1 MATHSSILAWRIPW
15 IHYENAFSGQ
25 VNPEIQVEMN
35 EGISLVTEHLESQPL
50 VNSALLPP
58 AITPK
63 SGFHHFAFSH
73 LKYVKAAHFQTI
85 YSFTLKG
92 SLAPMDPN

>member
-1 MATHSSILAWRIPW
+1 MDINLTSATV
-15 IHYENAFSGQ
+15 HYENAFSGQ

-50 VNSALLPP
+50 VNSALWPP

>member
-1 MATHSSILAWRIPW
+1 MDIKLTSVTV
-15 IHYENAFSGQ
+15 HYENAFSGQ

-35 EGISLVTEHLESQPL
+35 EGISLVTEYLESQPL
-50 VNSALLPP
+50 ANSAILPP

-63 SGFHHFAFSH
+63 SGFHHFAFLR
-73 LKYVKAAHFQTI
+73 LKCVKAAYFQTT

-92 SLAPMDPN
+92 SLAPMDTN

>member
-1 MATHSSILAWRIPW
+1 MDVKLTSVTV
-15 IHYENAFSGQ
+15 HYENAFSGQ
-25 VNPEIQVEMN
+25 VNLEIQVEMN
-35 EGISLVTEHLESQPL
+35 KGISLVTEYLESQPL
-50 VNSALLPP
+50 ANLAILPP

-63 SGFHHFAFSH
+63 SGFHHFAFLH
-73 LKYVKAAHFQTI
+73 LKCVKAAHFQTT